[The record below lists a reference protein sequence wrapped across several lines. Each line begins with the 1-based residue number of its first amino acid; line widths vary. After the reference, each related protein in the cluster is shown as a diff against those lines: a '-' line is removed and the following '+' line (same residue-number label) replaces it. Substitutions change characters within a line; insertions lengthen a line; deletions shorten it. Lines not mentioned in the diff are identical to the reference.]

1 MLQRSTT
8 VTVALG
14 YDSCCDALMLND
26 SMTLGAT
33 INCDAQHDAQ
43 LLVMT
48 VCDELGSD
56 RRSNPCRQLRRL
68 SNVL

>member
-8 VTVALG
+8 VTVVLG

-26 SMTLGAT
+26 TMTLSAT
-33 INCDAQHDAQ
+33 NDCDAQHNAQ

-48 VCDELGSD
+48 VCYEPGSD
-56 RRSNPCRQLRRL
+56 RHSNPCRQL
-68 SNVL
+68 

>member
-1 MLQRSTT
+1 MLQRSTA

-14 YDSCCDALMLND
+14 YDSGCDALMLNNT
-26 SMTLGAT
+26 MTLGAT
-33 INCDAQHDAQ
+33 IDCDAQHDAR

-48 VCDELGSD
+48 VCDEPGSD

-68 SNVL
+68 ANVL